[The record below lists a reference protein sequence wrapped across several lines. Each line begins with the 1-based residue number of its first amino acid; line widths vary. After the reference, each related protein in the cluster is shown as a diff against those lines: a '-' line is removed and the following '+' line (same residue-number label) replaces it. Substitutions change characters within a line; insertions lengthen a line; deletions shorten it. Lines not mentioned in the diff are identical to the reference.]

1 VGVKQMV
8 PQRFNGT
15 IWVPFGKALDGR
27 LSLK

>member
-8 PQRFNGT
+8 LQRFSGT
-15 IWVPFGKALDGR
+15 TWVPFGPANDGR